1 VEHRAL
7 QINDFLTSPLFRSG
21 TKLRSAKA
29 SRKKLVDWHAGQRAG
44 VLLMVKAPKDLAA
57 IRKLAFIKLAN

>member
-1 VEHRAL
+1 M
-7 QINDFLTSPLFRSG
+7 FLW
-21 TKLRSAKA
+21 KA
-29 SRKKLVDWHAGQRAG
+29 LVDWHAGQGAG